1 MIIIKNFFRIILT
14 LTLLTIIAQSEE
26 SDKINENE
34 WVISLEQY
42 FHSLGNI
49 EGSFTQIDQIGNI
62 TKGIFYSN
70 GKGSLR
76 FEYFSPSEMLI
87 IINKGI
93 FAIKERRNSKIN
105 YYSLEDSPLSKLL
118 SKDLSLESYHVNG
131 LEIQGR
137 IATLEL
143 RTKKN
148 SERNSIFI
156 SADYPQPIL
165 RQWKII
171 DAQKKETTIFFS
183 KIRTINPLL
192 DNFFEIK

>member
-1 MIIIKNFFRIILT
+1 MIIIKNLFRIILI
-14 LTLLTIIAQSEE
+14 LILLTIIAQSKE
-26 SDKINENE
+26 SDKINKNE

-42 FHSLGNI
+42 FLNLGNI

-70 GKGSLR
+70 GNGSLR

-87 IINKGI
+87 IVNKGI
-93 FAIKERRNSKIN
+93 FAIKERENSKIN

-118 SKDLSLESYHVNG
+118 SKDLSLESFHVNG

-143 RTKKN
+143 RTKKIQR
-148 SERNSIFI
+148 EIQYLF
-156 SADYPQPIL
+156 QPTTL
-165 RQWKII
+165 NRSLDSGKSLMPKKKRQRYFF
-171 DAQKKETTIFFS
+171 QKLKRLIHCWTIFFS
-183 KIRTINPLL
+183 K
-192 DNFFEIK
+192 

>member
-14 LTLLTIIAQSEE
+14 LILLTIIAQSEE
-26 SDKINENE
+26 SDKINKNE

-42 FHSLGNI
+42 FLSLGNI

-76 FEYFSPSEMLI
+76 FEYF
-87 IINKGI
+87 
-93 FAIKERRNSKIN
+93 
-105 YYSLEDSPLSKLL
+105 LSKLL

>member
-1 MIIIKNFFRIILT
+1 MSNLQR
-14 LTLLTIIAQSEE
+14 
-26 SDKINENE
+26 
-34 WVISLEQY
+34 ISLE
-42 FHSLGNI
+42 
-49 EGSFTQIDQIGNI
+49 EGSE
-62 TKGIFYSN
+62 K
-70 GKGSLR
+70 
-76 FEYFSPSEMLI
+76 
-87 IINKGI
+87 IINGELVI
-93 FAIKERRNSKIN
+93 FPTETVYGLGANCENDESVRRIYLCKKR
-105 YYSLEDSPLSKLL
+105 PLTNPVII
-118 SKDLSLESYHVNG
+118 HVNG

-183 KIRTINPLL
+183 KIKAINPLL

>member
-1 MIIIKNFFRIILT
+1 
-14 LTLLTIIAQSEE
+14 
-26 SDKINENE
+26 
-34 WVISLEQY
+34 
-42 FHSLGNI
+42 
-49 EGSFTQIDQIGNI
+49 
-62 TKGIFYSN
+62 
-70 GKGSLR
+70 
-76 FEYFSPSEMLI
+76 MLI

-93 FAIKERRNSKIN
+93 FAIKEKRNSKIN

-148 SERNSIFI
+148 SE
-156 SADYPQPIL
+156 QPIL

>member
-14 LTLLTIIAQSEE
+14 VIILTIIAQSKE
-26 SDKINENE
+26 SDKINKNE

-42 FHSLGNI
+42 FLSLGNI

-93 FAIKERRNSKIN
+93 FAIKERKNSKIN
-105 YYSLEDSPLSKLL
+105 YYSLEDNPLSKLL
-118 SKDLSLESYHVNG
+118 SKDLSLESYHING

-137 IATLEL
+137 IATIEL

>member
-14 LTLLTIIAQSEE
+14 LILLTIIAQSEE
-26 SDKINENE
+26 SDKINKNE

-42 FHSLGNI
+42 FLSLGNI

-62 TKGIFYSN
+62 TKGIF
-70 GKGSLR
+70 
-76 FEYFSPSEMLI
+76 
-87 IINKGI
+87 
-93 FAIKERRNSKIN
+93 AIKEKRNSKIN

-118 SKDLSLESYHVNG
+118 SKDLSLESCHVNG

>member
-42 FHSLGNI
+42 FLSLGNI